1 MQESIIHWLSNCP
14 EVKQVHWPAGQI
26 VLYTGQACENL
37 VVVEQGQIA
46 VQRPA
51 LDGRMITLYHIDRG
65 QSCVLSSGC
74 ILNRQPFPAQ
84 AVCLTQVMAFLVPA
98 PRVRQWT
105 RENEHWRS
113 FMFET
118 LSQRLAH
125 LIDLVDSVVFK
136 SLPERLWDWL
146 QANAEV
152 TSETH
157 DSGVSCAIVARTHQ
171 QIADELGTS
180 REVVSRLLK
189 KMERAGK
196 LRLQRGRVVLLSY

>member
-1 MQESIIHWLSNCP
+1 MLY
-14 EVKQVHWPAGQI
+14 AGQ
-26 VLYTGQACENL
+26 VCESL
-37 VVVEQGQIA
+37 VVVQQGQIA

-51 LDGRMITLYHIDRG
+51 LDGRMITLYHIDPG

-84 AVCLTQVMAFLVPA
+84 AVCLTEVEAYLVPA

-125 LIDLVDSVVFK
+125 LIELVDSVVFK
-136 SLPERLWDWL
+136 SLPERLWEWL
-146 QANAEV
+146 LSNAEPS
-152 TSETH
+152 SETGRRH
-157 DSGVSCAIVARTHQ
+157 SVWATVARTHQ

-189 KMERAGK
+189 KLEKAGK
-196 LRLQRGRVVLLSY
+196 VRLRRGCVALLARQ